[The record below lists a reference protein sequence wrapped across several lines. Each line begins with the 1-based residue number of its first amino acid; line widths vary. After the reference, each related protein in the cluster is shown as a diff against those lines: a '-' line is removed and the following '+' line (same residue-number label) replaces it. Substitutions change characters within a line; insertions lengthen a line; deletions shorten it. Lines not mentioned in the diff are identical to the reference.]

1 MSENKSEKP
10 KKARRR
16 LSRSALVL
24 LVGIFII
31 AIPVVIFLSIL
42 GISAL
47 QTGTPREGS
56 RFDGDLNPAITDKM
70 VESLKDDL
78 SSIGSVESVEI
89 RLAQGQLR
97 IYIDVADSA
106 TEEQVDSILT
116 TAYNKVNSALPIAT
130 YFTSKDNAKMYD
142 LNINVFTKAEASDI
156 GAADSRQYKLLHKN
170 SAEETYG
177 IEDLAHPKNPDLA
190 AELEGL
196 TQEPEENAEGEE
208 SNGD

>member
-1 MSENKSEKP
+1 MSEKNEKP

-24 LVGIFII
+24 IVGIFII

-56 RFDGDLNPAITDKM
+56 RFDGDLNPAITDTM
-70 VESLKDDL
+70 AESLKNDL
-78 SSIGSVESVEI
+78 ATIGSVESVEVKV
-89 RLAQGQLR
+89 AQGQVR

-142 LNINVFTKAEASDI
+142 LNINVYTKAEAD
-156 GAADSRQYKLLHKN
+156 DSRQYKLLHKN
-170 SAEETYG
+170 SAEEEYG
-177 IEDLAHPKNPDLA
+177 IEDMAHPKNPELV
-190 AELEGL
+190 AELQGL
-196 TQEPEENAEGEE
+196 TPEPEENAEGEE